1 MDARIQL
8 REPPC
13 GNVTEADPGRGKF
26 TGNIADRHSF
36 KVPSLRMAALTA
48 PYLHDGSAATRC
60 DAVDAMFGF
69 RLGREAPGEDK
80 DAIVA
85 FIRTRAGESEEL
97 SP

>member
-1 MDARIQL
+1 MDARTLL
-8 REPPC
+8 REPRR
-13 GNVTEADPGRGKF
+13 GKLTEADPGRGNV
-26 TGNIADRHSF
+26 TGNVADPHSF
-36 KVPSLRMAALTA
+36 RVPSPHMAAPMA
-48 PYLHDGSAATRC
+48 PYLHDGRAAARR

-85 FIRTRAGESEEL
+85 FIRTPAGESEEL